1 MKEIHPKWESQRLS
15 SVMHTRYT
23 HCVVQNLALGRAK
36 LRWTIHRKHDSSLQM
51 CRHGCGEIEN
61 LQHVVFKCRKMKGYR
76 EIWKKRCAK
85 IEKEFTL
92 RVLFT
97 EPELRE
103 DLEKSMVMFFN
114 INK

>member
-1 MKEIHPKWESQRLS
+1 MKEIHPKWENQRLS

-36 LRWTIHRKHDSSLQM
+36 LRWTIHRKHDSKLQM
-51 CRHGCGEIEN
+51 CRHGCGETEN
-61 LQHVVFKCRKMKGYR
+61 LHHVIFKCSKMKGYR
-76 EIWKKRCAK
+76 KIWKKRCAK

-103 DLEKSMVMFFN
+103 DLERSLVMFFN